1 MAEVVR
7 SIKWDE
13 HGAPYL
19 CIQPRVNPEKYPPFA
34 VPVNDAWMYSRD
46 HNKTSFHLVTMKAV
60 TWMFDRWNIGMV
72 TKERWAA
79 IASTIEDGIGDL
91 LKAPPR
97 EKIVDLAVRQQLEHE
112 MSEAVRSADVD
123 GSRIKMS
130 VRLSA

>member
-19 CIQPRVNPEKYPPFA
+19 CVQPRINPEKYPPFA

-72 TKERWAA
+72 TRERWAS

-97 EKIVDLAVRQQLEHE
+97 EKIVDLAVQQQLEHE

>member
-19 CIQPRVNPEKYPPFA
+19 CIQPKVNPEKYPPFA

-46 HNKTSFHLVTMKAV
+46 HNQHGFQFVTMKAV
-60 TWMFDRWNIGMV
+60 TWMFERWNMGLI
-72 TKERWAA
+72 TRERWAA
-79 IASTIEDGIGDL
+79 VASTIEDGIGDL
-91 LKAPPR
+91 LKAQPR
-97 EKIVDLAVRQQLEHE
+97 EKLVDLAVQQQLEHE
-112 MSEAVRSADVD
+112 MSEAVRNADVD
-123 GSRIKMS
+123 GNTIKMA

>member
-19 CIQPRVNPEKYPPFA
+19 CIQPKVNPEKYPPFA

-60 TWMFDRWNIGMV
+60 VWMFDRWNIGMV
-72 TKERWAA
+72 TKERWAS

-97 EKIVDLAVRQQLEHE
+97 EKLVDLAVQQQLEHE
-112 MSEAVRSADVD
+112 MSEAVRNADVD
-123 GSRIKMS
+123 GNTIKMA

>member
-13 HGAPYL
+13 NGAPYL
-19 CIQPRVNPEKYPPFA
+19 CIQPKVNPEKYPPFA

-46 HNKTSFHLVTMKAV
+46 HNQHGFQFVTMKAV
-60 TWMFDRWNIGMV
+60 TWMFERWNMGLI
-72 TKERWAA
+72 TRERWAA
-79 IASTIEDGIGDL
+79 VASTIEDGIGDL

-97 EKIVDLAVRQQLEHE
+97 EKLVDLAVQQQLEHE

-123 GSRIKMS
+123 GNTIKMA

>member
-19 CIQPRVNPEKYPPFA
+19 CVQPRINPEKYPPFA

-72 TKERWAA
+72 TKERWAS

-97 EKIVDLAVRQQLEHE
+97 EKIVDLAVQQQLEHE

>member
-13 HGAPYL
+13 RGAPYL
-19 CIQPRVNPEKYPPFA
+19 CVQPRVNPEKYPPFA

-60 TWMFDRWNIGMV
+60 VWMFDRWNIGMV
-72 TKERWAA
+72 TKERWAS

-97 EKIVDLAVRQQLEHE
+97 EKLVDLAVQQQLEHE

-123 GSRIKMS
+123 GNTIKMA

>member
-19 CIQPRVNPEKYPPFA
+19 CIQPKVNPEKYPPFA

-72 TKERWAA
+72 TKERWASV
-79 IASTIEDGIGDL
+79 ASTIEDGIGDL
-91 LKAPPR
+91 LKSPPR
-97 EKIVDLAVRQQLEHE
+97 EKLVDLAVQQQLEHE
-112 MSEAVRSADVD
+112 MSEAVRTADVE
-123 GSRIKMS
+123 GNRIKMA

>member
-13 HGAPYL
+13 NGAPYL
-19 CIQPRVNPEKYPPFA
+19 CIQPKVNPEKYPPFA

-46 HNKTSFHLVTMKAV
+46 HNQHGFQFVTMKAV
-60 TWMFDRWNIGMV
+60 AWMFERWNMGLI
-72 TKERWAA
+72 TRERWAA
-79 IASTIEDGIGDL
+79 VASTIEDGIGDL

-97 EKIVDLAVRQQLEHE
+97 EKLVDLAVQQQLEHE
-112 MSEAVRSADVD
+112 MSEAVRTADVD
-123 GSRIKMS
+123 GNTIKMA

>member
-46 HNKTSFHLVTMKAV
+46 HNKTSFHLVTMRAV
-60 TWMFDRWNIGMV
+60 VWMFDRWNIGMV
-72 TKERWAA
+72 TKERWAS

-97 EKIVDLAVRQQLEHE
+97 EKLVDLSVQQQLEHE
-112 MSEAVRSADVD
+112 MSEAARNADVD
-123 GSRIKMS
+123 GNTIKMA

>member
-46 HNKTSFHLVTMKAV
+46 HNQHGFQFVTMKAV
-60 TWMFDRWNIGMV
+60 TWMFERWNMGLI
-72 TKERWAA
+72 TRERWAA
-79 IASTIEDGIGDL
+79 VASTIEDGIGDL

-97 EKIVDLAVRQQLEHE
+97 EKLVDLAVQQQLEHE
-112 MSEAVRSADVD
+112 MSEAVRNADID
-123 GSRIKMS
+123 GNTIKMA